1 MKVKIGDRVRVRTWE
16 AMEAEYGL
24 DDEGFIPV
32 GEPDCPCYLAP
43 DQKQFCG
50 KPATVAD
57 FYVTGGRQIVYL
69 EFDHI
74 PMKNVLWLFSAEM
87 LEKYEPADSDPSLLD
102 ADLSDMVSKIG
113 SE

>member
-1 MKVKIGDRVRVRTWE
+1 MKVEIGDRVRVRTWE
-16 AMEAEYGL
+16 ALEEEYGL

-32 GEPDCPCYLAP
+32 GDPDCPCYLAP
-43 DQKQFCG
+43 DQKHCCG

-69 EFDHI
+69 EFEDTATE
-74 PMKNVLWLFSAEM
+74 KVLWLFSDEM
-87 LEKYEPADSDPSLLD
+87 LEPYEPADEDPSLLD

-113 SE
+113 LD